1 MYFVRLWGHK
11 LENNVVQG
19 SAAGAQIVARLGSQ
33 GCWRLSDQN
42 LLAEL
47 RTYGLQY
54 SHYGLHIKIRLNK

>member
-47 RTYGLQY
+47 SMGYIFALKD
-54 SHYGLHIKIRLNK
+54 KIE